1 MPEHLEVVRSNN
13 ILGWPYIGS
22 VAANEIEVILTIFH
36 PNRGHQT
43 LSCVKT
49 TFMYVLGV
57 KKGQITK
64 YPKYKVR

>member
-1 MPEHLEVVRSNN
+1 
-13 ILGWPYIGS
+13 